1 MKVYHGGLEEVRVP
15 EIRRGTNIGD
25 FGIGFYVTSSF
36 EQACRFVKT
45 KGARLD
51 KDKGVVSIYELDER
65 LFGDQFKGKTFES
78 PTREWADFV
87 AANRRH
93 PGFSHDFD
101 YVRGPVANDQVYAS
115 LTLYEGGIISFEMLV
130 ERLKTRRL
138 FDQMLFHTE
147 EALSCLAFQGSEEV
161 VWQK

>member
-1 MKVYHGGLEEVRVP
+1 M
-15 EIRRGTNIGD
+15 
-25 FGIGFYVTSSF
+25 
-36 EQACRFVKT
+36 
-45 KGARLD
+45 
-51 KDKGVVSIYELDER
+51 
-65 LFGDQFKGKTFES
+65 
-78 PTREWADFV
+78 
-87 AANRRH
+87 
-93 PGFSHDFD
+93 
-101 YVRGPVANDQVYAS
+101 ANDQVYAS

>member
-1 MKVYHGGLEEVRVP
+1 MKVYHGGLEEVRNP
-15 EIRRGTNIGD
+15 EIRRGTNVGD

-45 KGARLD
+45 NGNRLN
-51 KDKGVVSIYELDER
+51 KDKGVVSVYELDEQ
-65 LFGDQFKGKTFES
+65 LFGSQFKGKTFES

-87 AANRRH
+87 SANRKH
-93 PGFSHDFD
+93 PSFSHDFD
-101 YVRGPVANDQVYAS
+101 YVRGPVANDQVYTS
-115 LTLYEGGIISFEMLV
+115 LTLYEGGIISFEMLI

-138 FDQMLFHTE
+138 FDQILFHTE
-147 EALSCLAFQGSEEV
+147 EALACLSFQGSEEV